1 MGIKSRRKTAH
12 HSQVQ
17 SPVNFTYLLE
27 KDDSLDVLTVN
38 PLPLREDFSSH
49 LMSEA
54 PINKNVISPER
65 EIKL

>member
-1 MGIKSRRKTAH
+1 M
-12 HSQVQ
+12 
-17 SPVNFTYLLE
+17 NFTHLLE
-27 KDDSLDVLTVN
+27 KDDGLDVLTVS
-38 PLPLREDFSSH
+38 PLPLKEDFSSH